1 MFHEIVC
8 INQFDSFNKL
18 HVIQG
23 IVSQIKLKI
32 QQNTVTT
39 NMLNEFNKVN
49 FFPQYQKIYLKMIG

>member
-39 NMLNEFNKVN
+39 NMLIMNSTRSIFSLNIKK
-49 FFPQYQKIYLKMIG
+49 FI